1 LRPFVRIDPA
11 ALFERHI
18 PPANGSASSP
28 WVGRFFYFCVFRQHN
43 TQVATVV
50 ESDASLEL

>member
-18 PPANGSASSP
+18 PPAIGSANPLDWGCPSF
-28 WVGRFFYFCVFRQHN
+28 RVFQRHN

-50 ESDASLEL
+50 ESDARLDL